1 MRCLK
6 FRVQGVG
13 VEASGL
19 WSFRPV
25 GQDLGPVCGSR
36 ALNLYEYGLFLETGV
51 VEGSKFRVE
60 GQCLGSTKTEVR
72 GLQRSLG
79 FGV

>member
-1 MRCLK
+1 M
-6 FRVQGVG
+6 
-13 VEASGL
+13 EASGL

-25 GQDLGPVCGSR
+25 GQDLGPVCGSW
-36 ALNLYEYGLFLETGV
+36 AKKNYEYGLFLETGV

-60 GQCLGSTKTEVR
+60 GQCLGST
-72 GLQRSLG
+72 QRFVG